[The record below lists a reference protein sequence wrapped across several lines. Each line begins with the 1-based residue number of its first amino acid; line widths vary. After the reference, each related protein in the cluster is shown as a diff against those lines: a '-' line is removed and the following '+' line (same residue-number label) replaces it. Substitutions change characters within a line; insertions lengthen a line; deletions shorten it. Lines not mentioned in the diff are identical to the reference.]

1 MTNSSLDIAKEKLH
15 LHDKKE
21 TVHSAAQKDKKEA
34 DIEEKYGK
42 QRVNINLIRVS
53 QTVCGKNSRNCLA
66 ASKPQQKPEV
76 VE

>member
-1 MTNSSLDIAKEKLH
+1 MIKKKLSTVQ
-15 LHDKKE
+15 LRRTKKE
-21 TVHSAAQKDKKEA
+21 V

-42 QRVNINLIRVS
+42 KRVNINLIRVS

>member
-15 LHDKKE
+15 EHDKKE
-21 TVHSAAQKDKKEA
+21 TVHSAEGQKG

-42 QRVNINLIRVS
+42 KRVNINLIRVS

-66 ASKPQQKPEV
+66 ASKPQQKQGV
-76 VE
+76 VK